1 MRCKLCKT
9 ICEAFYFVLMKGMMA
24 VLVLMSSIGVCRL
37 SYGMQTP
44 SSSIVVLRLQFYKLW
59 FRQVPRRILT
69 NAGKLANFITSYFMH
84 IAWSYIFFF
93 FYVTFMLNIICV
105 NNVFSLIFG
114 LAFKK

>member
-1 MRCKLCKT
+1 MECKHQAAALLC
-9 ICEAFYFVLMKGMMA
+9 C
-24 VLVLMSSIGVCRL
+24 C
-37 SYGMQTP
+37 
-44 SSSIVVLRLQFYKLW
+44 LQFYKLW

-93 FYVTFMLNIICV
+93 YVTFMLNIICV